1 MLREVYILT
10 LEYIKAYVKYL
21 NLANK
26 IGSKAYG
33 GGGFNI
39 SERVQESNVK
49 SYDEKIINSAY
60 IDMAVERAFFPVEK
74 ALNEIEPKYR
84 RAVLEYIST
93 GRYPYEATRKISK
106 KLFLAIRFKFI
117 ISVATN
123 LLGQDLI
130 DIGRK
135 YF

>member
-1 MLREVYILT
+1 MLREIYILT
-10 LEYIKAYVKYL
+10 LEYIKAYVKHL

-26 IGSKAYG
+26 RGSKVYG

-74 ALNEIEPKYR
+74 ALKEIEPEYR
-84 RAVLEYIST
+84 RAVLEHIST
-93 GRYPYEATRKISK
+93 GRYPYKATRKISK
-106 KLFLAIRFKFI
+106 KFFLAIRFKFI